1 MLSLVDFFSFFT
13 ANRPQDS
20 SYPVPLNEMEEEG
33 VWGDLHEVVQSVL
46 DGKGALFRAKGV
58 SFVYSTLLV
67 DNGVH
72 YRVYVSGN
80 VFEIVSAPDTDLQ
93 SFVASIVDEHS
104 QKT

>member
-1 MLSLVDFFSFFT
+1 M
-13 ANRPQDS
+13 
-20 SYPVPLNEMEEEG
+20 PLNEMEEEG
-33 VWGDLHEVVQSVL
+33 VWGDPHEVVQSVL
-46 DGKGALFRAKGV
+46 HGNGALFCAEGV
-58 SFVYSTLLV
+58 CFVYSTLVV

-72 YRVYVSGN
+72 YRVYASGN